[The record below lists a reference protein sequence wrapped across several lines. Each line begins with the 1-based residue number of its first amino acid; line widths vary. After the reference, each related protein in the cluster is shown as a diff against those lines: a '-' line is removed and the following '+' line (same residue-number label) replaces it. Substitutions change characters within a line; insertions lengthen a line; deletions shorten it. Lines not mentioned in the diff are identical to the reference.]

1 MTRAARTINE
11 RQEKGDIR
19 AVLDSLER
27 VSSKRVRDAMSTRY
41 GVHTKNALGV
51 NMRDMLAIAKK
62 IGVNH
67 RLALALWQTG
77 SYEARMVA
85 SMIDDPALVTSAQ
98 MERWCKD
105 FDNWG
110 ICDTVCFKLFDRTPH
125 AWEKIWK
132 WAASD
137 SEFVKRAGFAL
148 LWALSLHDKSKASE
162 PFARAFTLVERE
174 AGDVRH
180 LVKKAVSMALK
191 AIGNRSPALNKA
203 ALSVARTLSRSPDAA
218 SSWVGRDAARW
229 LARKHID

>member
-1 MTRAARTINE
+1 MKPTTADV
-11 RQEKGDIR
+11 QE
-19 AVLDSLER
+19 VLKALER
-27 VSSKRVRDAMSTRY
+27 VSSKGVRDEMSTRY

-51 NMRDMLAIAKK
+51 AMRDMLAIAKE

-67 RLALALWQTG
+67 RLALALWDTG
-77 SYEARMVA
+77 GYEARMVA

-125 AWEKIWK
+125 AWAKIWK

-148 LWALSLHDKSKASE
+148 LWALSLHDKSKANE
-162 PFARAFTLVERE
+162 PFVRALTLVERE
-174 AGDVRH
+174 ADDDRH

-191 AIGNRSPALNKA
+191 AIGRRSPELNKA
-203 ALSVARTLSRSPDAA
+203 ALAVATKLSRAPEPA
-218 SSWVGRDAARW
+218 SRWVGRDAARW
-229 LARKHID
+229 LVRNQTS